1 MIQLIILLGIISII
15 DFSTKK
21 IPVVVLVVMGIVG
34 IASSFYAKQSI
45 ISVAVALIPGIV
57 LMAAAFLTGEQI
69 GYGDAVVV
77 TLMGLFVTATSVQH
91 YGDGTDN
98 SGNNLCYFN
107 CIRQGW
113 KKEADCIYTIP
124 TAWIWTDGGVYV
136 TGNKLNVDLS
146 YGLKGSYTVEG
157 AIIIPIFIVM
167 LAIAMK
173 MGLVLYNE
181 MKADSSYEYATDMWL
196 VDDFYNYQVLKEVV
210 NEF

>member
-69 GYGDAVVV
+69 GYGDAAVV
-77 TLMGLFVTATSVQH
+77 TLMGLFVTADIVCS
-91 YGDGTDN
+91 N
-98 SGNNLCYFN
+98 SGNNLSYFN

-157 AIIIPIFIVM
+157 TIIIPIFIVM

>member
-1 MIQLIILLGIISII
+1 M
-15 DFSTKK
+15 
-21 IPVVVLVVMGIVG
+21 
-34 IASSFYAKQSI
+34 
-45 ISVAVALIPGIV
+45 
-57 LMAAAFLTGEQI
+57 
-69 GYGDAVVV
+69 
-77 TLMGLFVTATSVQH
+77 QH

-146 YGLKGSYTVEG
+146 YG
-157 AIIIPIFIVM
+157 
-167 LAIAMK
+167 
-173 MGLVLYNE
+173 
-181 MKADSSYEYATDMWL
+181 YATDMWL

>member
-1 MIQLIILLGIISII
+1 M
-15 DFSTKK
+15 
-21 IPVVVLVVMGIVG
+21 
-34 IASSFYAKQSI
+34 
-45 ISVAVALIPGIV
+45 
-57 LMAAAFLTGEQI
+57 
-69 GYGDAVVV
+69 
-77 TLMGLFVTATSVQH
+77 
-91 YGDGTDN
+91 
-98 SGNNLCYFN
+98 
-107 CIRQGW
+107 
-113 KKEADCIYTIP
+113 
-124 TAWIWTDGGVYV
+124 

-157 AIIIPIFIVM
+157 TIIIPIVM

>member
-1 MIQLIILLGIISII
+1 M
-15 DFSTKK
+15 
-21 IPVVVLVVMGIVG
+21 
-34 IASSFYAKQSI
+34 
-45 ISVAVALIPGIV
+45 
-57 LMAAAFLTGEQI
+57 
-69 GYGDAVVV
+69 
-77 TLMGLFVTATSVQH
+77 
-91 YGDGTDN
+91 
-98 SGNNLCYFN
+98 
-107 CIRQGW
+107 
-113 KKEADCIYTIP
+113 
-124 TAWIWTDGGVYV
+124 

-173 MGLVLYNE
+173 MGLVLHNE

>member
-1 MIQLIILLGIISII
+1 M
-15 DFSTKK
+15 
-21 IPVVVLVVMGIVG
+21 
-34 IASSFYAKQSI
+34 
-45 ISVAVALIPGIV
+45 
-57 LMAAAFLTGEQI
+57 
-69 GYGDAVVV
+69 
-77 TLMGLFVTATSVQH
+77 
-91 YGDGTDN
+91 
-98 SGNNLCYFN
+98 
-107 CIRQGW
+107 
-113 KKEADCIYTIP
+113 
-124 TAWIWTDGGVYV
+124 

-181 MKADSSYEYATDMWL
+181 MKEDSSYEDATDMWL

>member
-1 MIQLIILLGIISII
+1 M
-15 DFSTKK
+15 
-21 IPVVVLVVMGIVG
+21 
-34 IASSFYAKQSI
+34 
-45 ISVAVALIPGIV
+45 
-57 LMAAAFLTGEQI
+57 
-69 GYGDAVVV
+69 
-77 TLMGLFVTATSVQH
+77 
-91 YGDGTDN
+91 
-98 SGNNLCYFN
+98 
-107 CIRQGW
+107 
-113 KKEADCIYTIP
+113 
-124 TAWIWTDGGVYV
+124 

-181 MKADSSYEYATDMWL
+181 KKADSSYEYATDMWL